1 MADYLTQLIR
11 AARGAEAGGYYGV
24 AKLLWAMAYSEEVKG
39 SNQAGIPRGAEL
51 DGELS
56 AIIESLKARSGD
68 TSVITALEKGLQA
81 VREDCT
87 VNYTDVPG
95 VYVSRTTGEVILG
108 EPPEFTSNHDH
119 RLGLREFKPIWYF
132 EPMSP
137 AECLN
142 ALEHNPDV
150 IAEQISG
157 LTTEQLLVAPAPGE
171 WNMRELLWHL
181 LQAQELVAARVEK
194 MLTENHPSLEG
205 MAVWAMK
212 DDQAM
217 SPADIL
223 ERYCASREVMISRL
237 KAIAPADWYRGGWHS
252 EFGEQTV
259 LSQATYFA
267 RHEMSHMPQ
276 FAQIRRAVAGV

>member
-1 MADYLTQLIR
+1 MADHLIKLIC
-11 AARGAEAGGYYGV
+11 AARGAEAGGYNGV
-24 AKLLWAMAYSEEVKG
+24 AKLLWALAYSEEVKA
-39 SNQAGIPRGAEL
+39 SNQVGIPRGVEL

-56 AIIESLKARSGD
+56 AIIEALKARSGD
-68 TSVITALEKGLQA
+68 TSVIAALEKGLQS
-81 VREDCT
+81 VREDRT
-87 VNYTDVPG
+87 VNYADVPG

-108 EPPEFTSNHDH
+108 EPPEFTPNHDH
-119 RLGLREFKPIWYF
+119 RLGLREFKAIWYF

-150 IAEQISG
+150 VAEQISG
-157 LTTEQLLVAPAPGE
+157 LTAEQLLVAPAPGE

-212 DDQAM
+212 DGQAI
-217 SPADIL
+217 SPGDIL
-223 ERYCASREVMISRL
+223 ERYRASREVMVAHL
-237 KAIAPADWYRGGWHS
+237 KAIAPADWYRAGWHS

-276 FAQIRRAVAGV
+276 FAQIRRAVSGA